1 MRKLRMGMVG
11 GGLGSFMGG
20 VHRKAAAMDGMIELI
35 GGAFSSTEEKSKA
48 TGRGLYLDEDRCY
61 GSFEEMILKEKELP
75 LGERMDFISI
85 LTPNHLHFEPAK
97 MALENGFHVV
107 CDKPMT
113 LTVDQAKVLEG
124 LVKKTGSLFA
134 LTHNY
139 SGNAMVKQ
147 ARQMV
152 VNGDLGNIIKVQVHY
167 LQGWMADEL
176 DEQASIKPWRADPKK
191 SGIGGSLA
199 DIGTHAEQLVRY
211 ITAMDIAEIAAD
223 LGRIGEGRTLD
234 NDGNLLF
241 RMENGAKGSM
251 TISQIAVG
259 EENDL
264 AIRVYGSKGSIKWQQ
279 ENSTRLVVQFV
290 GQPEQTFTPD
300 GYGIYENIRSVSRIP
315 KGHPE
320 GYLEAFA
327 NIYKNFGIHLQS
339 VLDNNEIQKPD
350 YPTVHDGVKGVQF
363 IYAAVESD
371 KNNAA
376 WKKPNDF

>member
-61 GSFEEMILKEKELP
+61 GSFKEMLLKEKELP
-75 LGERMDFISI
+75 LGERMDFVSI

-113 LTVDQAKVLEG
+113 LTVEEAKTLEK
-124 LVKKTGSLFA
+124 LVKDKGLLFA

-139 SGNAMVKQ
+139 TGNAMVKQ

-152 VNGDLGNIIKVQVHY
+152 LNGDLGEIRKVQVQY

-199 DIGTHAEQLVRY
+199 DIGTHAENLVRY
-211 ITAMDIAEIAAD
+211 ITDMNITEIAAD

-241 RMENGAKGSM
+241 RMQNGAKGSM
-251 TISQIAVG
+251 SISQIAVG

-264 AIRVYGSKGSIKWQQ
+264 AIRVYGSKASIKWNQ
-279 ENSTRLVVQFV
+279 ENSTRLFV
-290 GQPEQTFTPD
+290 KYVDQPEQTFTPD
-300 GYGIYENIRSVSRIP
+300 GYGIYSSVREVSRIP
-315 KGHPE
+315 AGHPE

-327 NIYKNFGIHLQS
+327 TIYKNFANHLNN
-339 VLDNNEIQKPD
+339 VLENKVIEK
-350 YPTVHDGVKGVQF
+350 
-363 IYAAVESD
+363 
-371 KNNAA
+371 
-376 WKKPNDF
+376 

>member
-1 MRKLRMGMVG
+1 MRKLKMGMVG

-20 VHRKAAAMDGMIELI
+20 VHRKASAMDGMIELV

-48 TGRGLYLDEDRCY
+48 TGKGLYLNEDRCY
-61 GSFEEMILKEKELP
+61 RSFKEMILKEKELP
-75 LGERMDFISI
+75 IGERMDFISI

-97 MALENGFHVV
+97 LALENGFHVV
-107 CDKPMT
+107 CDKPVT
-113 LTVDQAKVLEG
+113 LTVDQAKTLEK
-124 LVKKTGSLFA
+124 LVKEKNLLFA

-139 SGNAMVKQ
+139 TGNAMVKQ
-147 ARQMV
+147 AREMV
-152 VNGDLGNIIKVQVHY
+152 LNQDLGDIIKIQVQY

-176 DEQASIKPWRADPKK
+176 DQQAAIKPWRADPKK

-199 DIGTHAEQLVRY
+199 DIGTHAENLVRY
-211 ITAMDIAEIAAD
+211 ITNMDIKEIAAD
-223 LGRIGEGRTLD
+223 LGRIGQGRTLD

-251 TISQIAVG
+251 TISQIALG

-264 AIRVYGSKGSIKWQQ
+264 AIRVYGSKGSIRWEQ
-279 ENSTRLVVQFV
+279 ENSTRLFV
-290 GQPEQTFTPD
+290 KLQGQAEQTMTPD
-300 GYGIYENIRSVSRIP
+300 GYGIYENVRAVSRIP

-327 NIYKNFGIHLQS
+327 NIYKNFAIHLQS
-339 VLDNNEIQKPD
+339 VLEGNDIEKPD
-350 YPTVHDGVKGVQF
+350 YPTVTDGVKGVQF

-371 KNNAA
+371 KKNAA
-376 WKKPNDF
+376 WEKPENF